1 MKEIEALDKRYGK
14 ELNKQ
19 NINIKNEKKRYFGK
33 EQDNYVTFLDLQRI
47 VKLKFGSISK
57 FGQAL
62 GVGRSRAFHILHG
75 QYVPKRPETI
85 KRVSEVLDINIV
97 MLTKLFGSVKNEKDA
112 STKKI

>member
-1 MKEIEALDKRYGK
+1 MKEIEVIDNRHRK

-19 NINIKNEKKRYFGK
+19 NINIKNEKKGYARK
-33 EQDNYVTFLDLQRI
+33 EHNNYVTFFDLQRI
-47 VKLKFGSISK
+47 VNLKFGSISK

-85 KRVSEVLDINIV
+85 KRVSEALDVNIV
-97 MLTKLFGSVKNEKDA
+97 MLTKLFGSVKNGNLE
-112 STKKI
+112 